1 MEYRQWHDHYDYEV
15 PTSLRFPRIL
25 VHDILQIS
33 ANAHPNKPA
42 TICNGKSLTFWELRQ
57 LVLRMANAL
66 KKLGVEK
73 GDRVG
78 LHLPTCPQYV
88 IANHAILSLGAI
100 VVNLNPIYPAEE
112 LAVIV
117 RQTEISTLITIDK
130 ALANV
135 RSLCRDFNIA
145 RVIVVSQDDFFGHAR
160 GVPQPPGWMKAGI
173 IFQKLSISV
182 RIPTGFAWK
191 STRKTLLSSSS
202 RAGQRG
208 SPRVPF

>member
-25 VHDILQIS
+25 VHDILRIS

-112 LAVIV
+112 LASH
-117 RQTEISTLITIDK
+117 RQADRDIDPDHNRQSPCECTV
-130 ALANV
+130 AM
-135 RSLCRDFNIA
+135 
-145 RVIVVSQDDFFGHAR
+145 
-160 GVPQPPGWMKAGI
+160 PG
-173 IFQKLSISV
+173 FQY
-182 RIPTGFAWK
+182 R
-191 STRKTLLSSSS
+191 
-202 RAGQRG
+202 
-208 SPRVPF
+208 PRHCGEPR